1 MSRYVQLQM
10 VYHLP
15 DVKKISQKKTSKIR
29 CRPFDHLQASV
40 KFFVEILGRLQR
52 GVIRDL
58 DVCAKKNVEN
68 GEGPDTEKEKLEV
81 FKKTRAVIQLKLET
95 PQKKNQPLPV
105 GTPGPASDAETQPHP
120 SPDFRNPKVVDTKST
135 LSMEIEEVSYFGNE
149 RRRGS

>member
-58 DVCAKKNVEN
+58 DVCAKKNGEN

-81 FKKTRAVIQLKLET
+81 
-95 PQKKNQPLPV
+95 
-105 GTPGPASDAETQPHP
+105 
-120 SPDFRNPKVVDTKST
+120 
-135 LSMEIEEVSYFGNE
+135 
-149 RRRGS
+149 

>member
-1 MSRYVQLQM
+1 MSV
-10 VYHLP
+10 P
-15 DVKKISQKKTSKIR
+15 
-29 CRPFDHLQASV
+29 
-40 KFFVEILGRLQR
+40 
-52 GVIRDL
+52 
-58 DVCAKKNVEN
+58 KKNGEN

-95 PQKKNQPLPV
+95 PKKKNQPLPV

-135 LSMEIEEVSYFGNE
+135 LSMEIEEVFYFGNV